1 MSDNTKLLSEV
12 LDAEETTMDEK
23 EKQIYMDMQHI
34 VKRQDEKNFE
44 VMQLRFMVIV
54 MFLISVFQS
63 VFFLKL
69 IF

>member
-1 MSDNTKLLSEV
+1 MSDNTKVLSEV

>member
-12 LDAEETTMDEK
+12 LDAEEATMDEK

-44 VMQLRFMVIV
+44 VMQLRFMVIF

>member
-12 LDAEETTMDEK
+12 LDAEEATMDEK

-44 VMQLRFMVIV
+44 VMQLRFMVII